1 MGGVTTIGE
10 QPKACGDCGT
20 IKPAGAFYVA
30 SGMRDGR
37 MSVCRE
43 CKVAKQ
49 RAYRDRQKSGEK
61 SLIRQSTTCSR
72 GVIEE
77 ETFEARRDQYIVLV
91 AAAGNRWCVAEDSQ
105 DRDGA
110 KEALIFRCRQL
121 LEAEGMVS
129 T

>member
-1 MGGVTTIGE
+1 MGGITTIGE
-10 QPKACGDCGT
+10 QSKTCGDCGT

-30 SGMRDGR
+30 KGMRDGR

-43 CKVAKQ
+43 CMVAKQ
-49 RAYRDRQKSGEK
+49 RAYREREKSGEK
-61 SLIRQSTTCSR
+61 SLLRQSTTCSR

-77 ETFEARRDQYIVLV
+77 ETFDARRDQYIVVL
-91 AAAGNRWCVAEDSQ
+91 AAAANRWCAAEDTEDQ
-105 DRDGA
+105 DGA
-110 KEALIFRCRQL
+110 REALLFRCRQL

>member
-30 SGMRDGR
+30 RGMRDGR

-43 CKVAKQ
+43 CMVAKQ
-49 RAYRDRQKSGEK
+49 RAYREREKSGEK
-61 SLIRQSTTCSR
+61 SLLRQPTTCSR
-72 GVIEE
+72 GEIEE
-77 ETFEARRDQYIVLV
+77 ETFEARRDQYIVLL
-91 AAAGNRWCVAEDSQ
+91 AAAANRWSAAEEIE

-121 LEAEGMVS
+121 LEAEGLVS